1 MNVCIFSFTSLF
13 NTITE
18 VEAQYCTITV
28 VTVLIK
34 KHKMKIVSFETFFS
48 VINSLCALAFIVQ
61 MCIMVADFLDPS
73 DLNTITYQLKLHQIP
88 FPVKFKLCAIPG
100 FKQSMLMQYGYLV
113 NNFTYFH
120 IAYSFLKKDIP
131 AYFHGQSRLNNSI
144 YGWTGH
150 SLKKSKLLSRLGK
163 YIRIRIFLSDILSI

>member
-1 MNVCIFSFTSLF
+1 MSCLK
-13 NTITE
+13 
-18 VEAQYCTITV
+18 Q
-28 VTVLIK
+28 
-34 KHKMKIVSFETFFS
+34 KMKIVSFETFFS

-61 MCIMVADFLDPS
+61 MCLMVADFLDPS

-120 IAYSFLKKDIP
+120 TAYLFLNKGYTCIFPWSKPIKQFYLWVDRSFSQEEQTFVEI
-131 AYFHGQSRLNNSI
+131 R
-144 YGWTGH
+144 
-150 SLKKSKLLSRLGK
+150 
-163 YIRIRIFLSDILSI
+163 YIH

>member
-1 MNVCIFSFTSLF
+1 MNVCIFSFTTLF
-13 NTITE
+13 ITITE
-18 VEAQYCTITV
+18 VEAQYCTTT

-73 DLNTITYQLKLHQIP
+73 DLNTITYQLRLHQIP

-120 IAYSFLKKDIP
+120 IAYSFHNKGYTCIFP
-131 AYFHGQSRLNNSI
+131 
-144 YGWTGH
+144 W
-150 SLKKSKLLSRLGK
+150 SKPIKQFYLWLDRSFSQEEQT
-163 YIRIRIFLSDILSI
+163 YIEIR